1 MALKNVLMIGGP
13 ADGQKFDLAARQR
26 TFCYLEPTT
35 HGKKGEEWHYAIG
48 ALHGAHRVLHVGVR
62 DLGLDAILALLTAY
76 RRPGA
81 DDSDA
86 DEAARMV
93 TVLGGPG
100 DGMRIMAE
108 PEVETLIVPLRRATD
123 GDVPEYRIVPLVG
136 KDQRSYRVAILDPLR
151 DCPITMLIDG
161 YRQPLVEVAELEECK
176 FCGAHVETPCEAPPA
191 DICEKAINAT
201 YGRRVG
207 EGS

>member
-13 ADGQKFDLAARQR
+13 ADGQRFTLAARQR
-26 TFCYLEPTT
+26 TFCFLEESTP
-35 HGKKGEEWHYAIG
+35 GRKGGESHYAIG
-48 ALHGAHRVLHVGVR
+48 GLRGLLNDIPIGVR
-62 DLGLDAILALLTAY
+62 DLNVDAILALLTAY

-86 DEAARMV
+86 EEAARLV

-136 KDQRSYRVAILDPLR
+136 KDQRTYRVAILDPMK
-151 DCPITMLIDG
+151 DCPITMLING
-161 YRQPLVEVAELEECK
+161 YRQPLVEATELEECK
-176 FCGAHVETPCEAPPA
+176 FCGAHVETPCEAPPP

-201 YGRRVG
+201 YGRRSG
-207 EGS
+207 EAQ

>member
-13 ADGQKFDLAARQR
+13 ADGQRFDLAARQR
-26 TFCYLEPTT
+26 TFCYLEPSAET
-35 HGKKGEEWHYAIG
+35 HYAIG

-62 DLGLDAILALLTAY
+62 DLNVDAILALLTAY

-93 TVLGGPG
+93 TVLGGSG

-123 GDVPEYRIVPLVG
+123 GEIPEYRIVPLVG
-136 KDQRSYRVAILDPLR
+136 KDQRNYRVAILDPLR

-161 YRQPLVEVAELEECK
+161 YRKPLEETPELERCP
-176 FCGAHVETPCEAPPA
+176 FCGARVETPCDEPPP